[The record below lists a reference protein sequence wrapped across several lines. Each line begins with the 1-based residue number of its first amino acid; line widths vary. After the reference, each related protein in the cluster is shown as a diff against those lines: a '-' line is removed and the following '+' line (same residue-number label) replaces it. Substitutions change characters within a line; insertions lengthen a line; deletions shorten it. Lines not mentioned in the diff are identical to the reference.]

1 MADTMSDVVVNGDP
15 EQAFRAG
22 FREGVKLSL
31 DRGVLP
37 RQMGIHCPR
46 II

>member
-1 MADTMSDVVVNGDP
+1 MLLLMVI

-31 DRGVLP
+31 DRGVL
-37 RQMGIHCPR
+37 RQMGIHCPTHFKTYTD
-46 II
+46 